1 MAKENIQ
8 AAEQADTQSVDIEQK
23 ATTVMYTEEQARSI
37 YMEGQKAGYVSA
49 IKQIRSNLNDYLND
63 LIISAEMNPNK

>member
-8 AAEQADTQSVDIEQK
+8 AAEQADTQSVDAEQK
-23 ATTVMYTEEQARSI
+23 APTVMYTEEQARSI

-63 LIISAEMNPNK
+63 LIVSAEMNPNK